1 MRLLFPL
8 FLTVVLFSGCATKP
22 IDYYYGNYEKTYYH
36 SKKDGTPS
44 SVANY
49 KESLEDIIEKSGK
62 KGLRVPPG
70 IYCEYGYLLAKQGSP
85 DAERYFDLEVTTYPE
100 SARFVALVRSQLK
113 QGQP

>member
-8 FLTVVLFSGCATKP
+8 FLAATLLSGCATKP

-44 SVANY
+44 SIAKY
-49 KESLEDIIEKSGK
+49 KESLEDIIKTSGE

-70 IYCEYGYLLAKQGSP
+70 IYCEYGYLLAKQGSS
-85 DAERYFDLEVTTYPE
+85 DADRYFNLEVTTYPE
-100 SARFVALVRSQLK
+100 SARFVALIRSQLK

>member
-1 MRLLFPL
+1 MRSLWLLS
-8 FLTVVLFSGCATKP
+8 TSVLILSGCATKP

-44 SVANY
+44 SIANY
-49 KESLEDIIEKSGK
+49 KESLEDIIKTSSE

-85 DAERYFDLEVTTYPE
+85 DADRYFNLEITTYPE
-100 SARFVALVRSQLK
+100 STRFVALVRSQLK
-113 QGQP
+113 PGQP